1 MTFLTT
7 EETTSKQMVRNKS
20 QRPKN
25 KGLPDVFSPR
35 DSDFVNYNSRK
46 SLNKRN
52 QRSSKNKLSPNYS
65 FEQSH
70 SDKKLDVKDLNI
82 ATGSSNSTHA
92 NRVYNK
98 TSSKKSIQFPVI
110 KSPIGAG
117 AGPHFIQSPESRLL
131 KQKLLSNRLKSNK
144 KDIEILMQSFDR
156 DYMTNSN
163 LLQEISKKLAK
174 NKVQLDR

>member
-35 DSDFVNYNSRK
+35 ELDFVNHNSRS
-46 SLNKRN
+46 SLKKRN
-52 QRSSKNKLSPNYS
+52 QTSNKNKLSLNYS

-70 SDKKLDVKDLNI
+70 SDKKLDVKDLNIAI

-110 KSPIGAG
+110 KSPAGAG
-117 AGPHFIQSPESRLL
+117 SGPHFI
-131 KQKLLSNRLKSNK
+131 
-144 KDIEILMQSFDR
+144 
-156 DYMTNSN
+156 
-163 LLQEISKKLAK
+163 
-174 NKVQLDR
+174 